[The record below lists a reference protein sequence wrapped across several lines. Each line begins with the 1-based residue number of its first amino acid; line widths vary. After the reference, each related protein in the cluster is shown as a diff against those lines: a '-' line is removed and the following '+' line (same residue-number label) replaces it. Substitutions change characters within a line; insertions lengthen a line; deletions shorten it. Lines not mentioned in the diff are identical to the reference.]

1 MAGQSTDMGIRS
13 TFASSL
19 WIDHYISVGYC
30 GGKGV
35 CDMGE
40 NRRLLEQ
47 LFQAGEIAIM
57 RSPFLDQTPESLA
70 KTFSFDKIDG
80 MMLGLAIGDALGITT
95 ESWLPSKRLATYG
108 EIRDYIPNKYVDAPI
123 GFPSDDSQ
131 LAFWTLEQMLA
142 DDGFRPENVAD
153 CFCRRRIFGLG
164 SAVRE
169 FLGHRKAGRPWQ
181 QCGAKS
187 AGNGAL
193 MRIAPILIPHLKNP
207 SSDLWADT
215 VLAAIMTHNDA
226 GSTAACVAFV
236 AMLWK
241 LLAMDTVPDPYWW
254 PRTYV
259 SIAKDLEGDTKYRPR
274 GGEYLDYEGP
284 IWRFVSENLLDTAWR
299 EWPSVLDLCNSWHSG
314 AYLLETVPSVLYI
327 LMRYGND
334 PEEAI
339 VRAVNDT
346 KDNDTIAAIV
356 GAAVGALHGKAKFP
370 PRWTE
375 KLSGRT
381 TDRDDGRIFE
391 LLASARCKWCPGK
404 AKKPGKKVSRYQ
416 AALDAAITA
425 AREAGELLRNE
436 FHRPGGPRGSGGH
449 AEVDQQAE
457 QVIRERILAAFPA
470 SYRGEETGSASGSDT
485 EHAWLVDPN
494 DGTSAYLK
502 GWRGSAVSIAL
513 VRQGVPVLGVVYA
526 FGYPDDNGDLI
537 AWAEGCGPLIRDGK
551 PVSVNLADKDL
562 AGGNDLPSIVF
573 ISQDADKNPAANAAC
588 VAPARFIAMPSIA
601 YRLALVAAGDGIAAV
616 SLNSPGDW
624 DYAGGHALL
633 HGVGGV
639 LIDQD
644 GKPIVYSRTGRSSC
658 SYCFGG
664 APTAVETLYGRDWNS
679 VFSAAKKTTS
689 SFALVMPERGAA
701 ISDPGRLS
709 RAQGCL
715 LGQLAGDSLGGLVE
729 FRSAANIKSE
739 YPAGVLNLADGGHWG
754 ILAGQPTDDSEMA
767 LMLARTLVHRKTYDP
782 AAALNGYLHW
792 YNSPP
797 FDIGGTTSAALSGA
811 EDGKT
816 SQERLDGAKQR
827 ANMTSQANGSLMRVS
842 PLGIFGAG
850 SPTAA
855 ATWARAD
862 SRLTHPHQV
871 CQDACAVFV
880 AAIATAIAAGASPQ
894 ECYQAAVNE
903 ATRSSAVPAVAETLA
918 KAAKRPPEDYQR
930 NQGWVLVAL
939 QNAFY
944 QLLHA
949 ASLEEGVVHTVM
961 QGGDTDTNAAI
972 AGALLGAVHGR
983 DAIPP
988 QWLRSILSCR
998 PLAKSGTAHARP
1010 LEFWPVDA
1018 LRLAEALLFVGST
1031 SQLTTAR

>member
-1 MAGQSTDMGIRS
+1 MSES
-13 TFASSL
+13 
-19 WIDHYISVGYC
+19 
-30 GGKGV
+30 
-35 CDMGE
+35 
-40 NRRLLEQ
+40 RRILEK
-47 LFQAGEIAIM
+47 LFQLGEIALL
-57 RSPFLDQTPESLA
+57 RSPFLDQAPEPLPS
-70 KTFSFDKIDG
+70 TFSFDKIDG

-95 ESWLPSKRLATYG
+95 ESWLPSRRRATYG
-108 EIRDYIPNKYVDAPI
+108 EIRDYIPNKYVDTPI

-131 LAFWTLEQMLA
+131 LAFWTLEQILA

-153 CFCRRRIFGLG
+153 CFCHRHIFGVG

-169 FLGHRKAGRPWQ
+169 FLGHRKSGRPWQ
-181 QCGAKS
+181 KCGTRS

-193 MRIAPILIPHLKNP
+193 MRIAPILIPHLKAP
-207 SSDLWADT
+207 SSDLWAD
-215 VLAAIMTHNDA
+215 AALSAMITHNDA

-284 IWRFVSENLLDTAWR
+284 IWRFVSENLLDTVWR

-314 AYLLETVPSVLYI
+314 AFLLETVPSVLYI
-327 LMRYGND
+327 LMRHADD

-356 GAAVGALHGKAKFP
+356 GAAVGALHGKAKIP
-370 PRWTE
+370 PRWIE

-391 LLASARCKWCPGK
+391 LLASARHKWCPTQ
-404 AKKPGKKVSRYQ
+404 AKKPGKKAGRYQ
-416 AALDAAITA
+416 AALDAAIAA
-425 AREAGELLRNE
+425 AREAGDLLRNE
-436 FHRPGGPRGSGGH
+436 FHRSGGPRGSGGH

-457 QVIRERILAAFPA
+457 QVIREKILAAFPA
-470 SYRGEETGSASGSDT
+470 TYRGEETGSAAGGDT
-485 EHAWLVDPN
+485 EHVWLVDPN

-502 GWRGSAVSIAL
+502 GWRGSAISIAL
-513 VRQGVPVLGVVYA
+513 VRQGVPVLGMVYA
-526 FGYPDDNGDLI
+526 FGYPDDNGDLF
-537 AWAEGCGPLIRDGK
+537 AWAEGCGPLIRNGK
-551 PVSVNLADKDL
+551 SVSVNLADKDL
-562 AGGNDLPSIVF
+562 TGGCDLPSIVF

-588 VAPARFIAMPSIA
+588 VTPARFIAMPSIA
-601 YRLALVAAGDGIAAV
+601 YRLALVAAGEGIAAV
-616 SLNSPGDW
+616 SLNGPGAW

-644 GKPIVYSRTGRSSC
+644 GKPIGYSPSGGSS
-658 SYCFGG
+658 SRWCFGG
-664 APTAVETLYGRDWNS
+664 APAAVESLYRRDWGS
-679 VFSAAKKTTS
+679 VFSSSKKTS
-689 SFALVMPERGAA
+689 SPFTLVMPEHGAA

-729 FRSAANIKSE
+729 FRSATSIKSE
-739 YPAGVLNLADGGHWG
+739 YPAGVRDLADGGHWG

-767 LMLARTLVHRKTYDP
+767 LMLARTIVQTKTYDP
-782 AAALNGYLHW
+782 AAALDAYLHW
-792 YNSPP
+792 HDSPP
-797 FDIGGTTSAALSGA
+797 FDIGGTTSSALGGAKHGKTPLERLSGA
-811 EDGKT
+811 
-816 SQERLDGAKQR
+816 KQH
-827 ANMTSQANGSLMRVS
+827 ANTASQANGSLMRAS

-850 SPTAA
+850 SPAA
-855 ATWARAD
+855 AANWARAD

-880 AAIATAIAAGASPQ
+880 AAIATAIDEGVSPK

-903 ATRSSAVPAVAETLA
+903 ATRSSVVPAVSETLA
-918 KAAKRPPEDYQR
+918 EAAKQPPEDYQR
-930 NQGWVLVAL
+930 NQGWVLIAL

-944 QLLHA
+944 QLLHV
-949 ASLEEGVVHTVM
+949 ASLEEGVTQTVI

-988 QWLRSILSCR
+988 QWLRSILCCR
-998 PLAKSGTAHARP
+998 PLPKSGTSHARP
-1010 LEFWPVDA
+1010 IEFWPVDA
-1018 LRLAEALLFVGST
+1018 LRLAEKLLFLGSE
-1031 SQLTTAR
+1031 SRPIKEENP